1 MTISECVRSSPWWG
15 VVKSLG
21 YYRRGPVGLVHTQKI
36 EAQSEKPT
44 CLLPLKPGDRPQ
56 SCSSRSRTSSPRRDR
71 TRSAGKMASGA
82 SLLPQTYVGEIL
94 PRWWPRLRARLRVE
108 FSYPRVTGM
117 GWTIRKSR
125 GGASA
130 ADRGGAG
137 LLLPDFPA
145 SLQRAWLGARCCSGV
160 QRRGART
167 SDPLH

>member
-1 MTISECVRSSPWWG
+1 MVISLARWGCGPAWFIRKKLKLNPKSPPACFPSNRAIVRSP
-15 VVKSLG
+15 
-21 YYRRGPVGLVHTQKI
+21 
-36 EAQSEKPT
+36 AQ
-44 CLLPLKPGDRPQ
+44 
-56 SCSSRSRTSSPRRDR
+56 
-71 TRSAGKMASGA
+71 AG
-82 SLLPQTYVGEIL
+82 
-94 PRWWPRLRARLRVE
+94 RALRVRGGTE
-108 FSYPRVTGM
+108 PDQPGKWQAARRCYRKRTWARYCLAGSRGSELGCEWNSATLGLLASM